1 MLLQLQVIACLEGIE
16 VKRAEDRW
24 AAYTQTPELL
34 AGSSLLHTEWTPG
47 NILAADPRSVLRS
60 VCNGEYLLH
69 GARQG
74 GT

>member
-1 MLLQLQVIACLEGIE
+1 
-16 VKRAEDRW
+16 
-24 AAYTQTPELL
+24 
-34 AGSSLLHTEWTPG
+34 
-47 NILAADPRSVLRS
+47 LAADPRSVLRS